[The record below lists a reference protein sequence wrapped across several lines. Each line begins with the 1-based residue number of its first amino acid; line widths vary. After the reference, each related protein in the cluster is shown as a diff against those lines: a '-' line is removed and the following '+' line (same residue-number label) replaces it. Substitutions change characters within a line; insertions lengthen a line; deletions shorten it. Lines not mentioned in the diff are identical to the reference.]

1 MHIALHTYV
10 YTYTQACTGTHVCTH
25 IYPRICMHTYPQTH
39 AHASAAHTHT
49 RAHTLHANPAAGGG
63 VAVARGRGACG
74 AVRPARSSPRGR
86 VLSVGQGRAHR
97 QRTQHE
103 DGPRGPRPAPAA
115 SCRRGN
121 RGPENTG
128 RHTGRAVPQARFLTR
143 ADPLNAQDRLTRCPG
158 RPFPGAETE
167 APRVSGQRSRSRC
180 GVRRRH
186 AGPRARA
193 PRRQA
198 GLLLRP
204 RL

>member
-1 MHIALHTYV
+1 
-10 YTYTQACTGTHVCTH
+10 
-25 IYPRICMHTYPQTH
+25 MHTHLPTCLH
-39 AHASAAHTHT
+39 AHIPADTRTCVSRTHT

-97 QRTQHE
+97 QRTRHE

-143 ADPLNAQDRLTRCPG
+143 ADPLNAHDRLTRCPG

-167 APRVSGQRSRSRC
+167 APRVSGQRSAVTQRVRSQAQA
-180 GVRRRH
+180 RRPQSPCSPPPSG
-186 AGPRARA
+186 AASPPPTVAV
-193 PRRQA
+193 
-198 GLLLRP
+198 
-204 RL
+204 

>member
-1 MHIALHTYV
+1 
-10 YTYTQACTGTHVCTH
+10 
-25 IYPRICMHTYPQTH
+25 MHTHLPTCLH
-39 AHASAAHTHT
+39 AHIPADTRTCVSRTHT

-97 QRTQHE
+97 QRTRHE

-143 ADPLNAQDRLTRCPG
+143 ADPLNAHDRLTRCPG

-167 APRVSGQRSRSRC
+167 APRVSGQWSRSRC

-186 AGPRARA
+186 VGPRARA